1 MSTPKGEHPL
11 EALREALRRFAA
23 ERDWEPFHTPKN
35 LAMALSVEA
44 GELLERFQWL
54 TTEESTQLTD
64 EQKARVRLEVADVF
78 LYLIRLS
85 DRLGVDLI
93 AAGFE
98 KLELNAKRYPIAL
111 AKGSAKK
118 YTEF

>member
-1 MSTPKGEHPL
+1 MRVDQHV
-11 EALREALRRFAA
+11 AA
-23 ERDWEPFHTPKN
+23 FLGDR
-35 LAMALSVEA
+35 
-44 GELLERFQWL
+44 
-54 TTEESTQLTD
+54 
-64 EQKARVRLEVADVF
+64 

-98 KLELNAKRYPIAL
+98 KLELNAKKYPVAL